1 MDLKQLEYF
10 VRVAELGGFT
20 KAARRLMLA
29 HGIGILLLETRFAR
43 MPGDLGNATTFDFPV
58 RIKMVKGATV
68 QKIIM
73 DGDNSS
79 LNDFIAAAK
88 ELEADGVRAITTS
101 CGYLTTIQ
109 QPLIEAVN
117 IPVFCSSLLQVPM
130 ISRMMPVG
138 KKVGILTLDSRRL
151 TKHHLELAGITNE
164 ALHFIGAE
172 STPEFYNNCAGIV
185 EDYDPKDVERGVV
198 ELVMK
203 HVKEKPDIG
212 AIVCEGINFAPYAA
226 AVQEAV
232 NPVSYTHLTLPTNRE
247 V

>member
-1 MDLKQLEYF
+1 MTIFK
-10 VRVAELGGFT
+10 GGRT
-20 KAARRLMLA
+20 IY
-29 HGIGILLLETRFAR
+29 GESIGILLLETRFAR
-43 MPGDLGNATTFDFPV
+43 MPGDIGNATTFDFPV
-58 RIKMVKGATV
+58 RIKVVKGATV

-109 QPLIEAVN
+109 KPLIEAVN

-130 ISRMMPVG
+130 ISRMMPTG
-138 KKVGILTLDSRRL
+138 KKVAILTLDSRKL
-151 TKHHLELAGITNE
+151 TPHHLALAGITNE
-164 ALHFIGAE
+164 PLVFIGAE

-185 EDYDPKDVERGVV
+185 EDYDPVDVERGVV
-198 ELVMK
+198 ELVTK
-203 HVKEKPDIG
+203 HIISNQDVG
-212 AIVCEGINFAPYAA
+212 AIVCEGINFAPYAS

-232 NPVSYTHLTLPTNRE
+232 NLPWFDIIDLTKMVHSAVIKKRYAGWL
-247 V
+247 

>member
-1 MDLKQLEYF
+1 MPVFK
-10 VRVAELGGFT
+10 GGRT
-20 KAARRLMLA
+20 IY
-29 HGIGILLLETRFAR
+29 GESIGILLLETRFAR
-43 MPGDLGNATTFDFPV
+43 MPGDIGNATTFDFPV
-58 RIKMVKGATV
+58 RIKVVKGATV

-73 DGDNSS
+73 DGDDSS

-130 ISRMMPVG
+130 ISRMMPAG
-138 KKVGILTLDSRRL
+138 KKVAILTLDSRKL
-151 TKHHLELAGITNE
+151 TPHHLELAGITNE
-164 ALHFIGAE
+164 PLVFIGAE

-185 EDYDPKDVERGVV
+185 EDYDPADVERGVV
-198 ELVMK
+198 ELVTK
-203 HVKEKPDIG
+203 HIVSNPDVG

-232 NPVSYTHLTLPTNRE
+232 NLPWFDIVDLTKMVHSAVIKKRYAGWL
-247 V
+247 